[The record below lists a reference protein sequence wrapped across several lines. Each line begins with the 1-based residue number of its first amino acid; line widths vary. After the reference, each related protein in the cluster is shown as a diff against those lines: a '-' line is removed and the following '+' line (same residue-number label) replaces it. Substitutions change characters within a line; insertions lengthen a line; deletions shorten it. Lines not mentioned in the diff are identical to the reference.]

1 DYNDLANLVLD
12 VENHLPLDPLPEL
25 KPPLVEVMQERLEK
39 LQQPL
44 QDAIKLKDKTEDT
57 MFQKVAACECLEKL
71 EF

>member
-1 DYNDLANLVLD
+1 LVLD
-12 VENHLPLDPLPEL
+12 VENHLPLEPLPEL
-25 KPPLVEVMQERLEK
+25 KPPLVEVMQERMEK

-57 MFQKVAACECLEKL
+57 MFQKVAACECLGKL